1 MRRAARR
8 DANEAP
14 IVTACESAGFKM
26 LDFGKCGWGIPD
38 RLATCPIGP
47 PDENRYWWCWVE
59 IKSPGGKVRES
70 QERLRQIWEPE
81 GRWVRGDTPEQ
92 AVADLERLYQAAL
105 RQEAER

>member
-8 DANEAP
+8 DQNESI
-14 IVTACESAGFKM
+14 IVTACRAAGFYM
-26 LDFGKCGWGIPD
+26 IDFGGAGLGIPD
-38 RLATCPIGP
+38 RLATRLM
-47 PDENRYWWCWVE
+47 PDGSYWWCWVE

-92 AVADLERLYQAAL
+92 AVADLQRLYDAAL
-105 RQEAER
+105 PQELKR

>member
-8 DANEAP
+8 DANEGP
-14 IVTACESAGFKM
+14 IVEACRAAGFGM
-26 LDFGKCGWGIPD
+26 IDFGGAGLGIPD
-38 RLATCPIGP
+38 RLAVHPIDGGLHF
-47 PDENRYWWCWVE
+47 WCWVE

-92 AVADLERLYQAAL
+92 TVADLERLYRKAV
-105 RQEAER
+105 EASE

>member
-38 RLATCPIGP
+38 RLALRVIQ
-47 PDENRYWWCWVE
+47 EFEYFWCWVE
-59 IKSPGGKVRES
+59 IKAPGGTLRET
-70 QERLRQIWEPE
+70 QRMLRDLWEPSGHWIE
-81 GRWVRGDTPEQ
+81 ARTPEQ
-92 AVADLERLYQAAL
+92 AVADLERLYRKAV
-105 RQEAER
+105 EASE

>member
-8 DANEAP
+8 DATEPAIVEACR
-14 IVTACESAGFKM
+14 AAGFYM
-26 LDFGKCGWGIPD
+26 IDFGGAGLGIPD
-38 RLATCPIGP
+38 RLATRVM
-47 PDENRYWWCWVE
+47 PDGYYWWAWVE

-92 AVADLERLYQAAL
+92 TVADLERLYRKAV
-105 RQEAER
+105 EAQHD

>member
-8 DANEAP
+8 DANEGP
-14 IVTACESAGFKM
+14 IVDACKAAGFGM
-26 LDFGKCGWGIPD
+26 IDFGGAGLGIPD
-38 RLATCPIGP
+38 RLATRVMPNGF
-47 PDENRYWWCWVE
+47 YFWAWVE

-92 AVADLERLYQAAL
+92 TVADLERLYRKAV
-105 RQEAER
+105 EASE